1 MKRIVYK
8 ILPVFVIDLY
18 IKKIK
23 RPPCIK
29 CEGIGVLNIND
40 KEYICENCAL
50 IMSELSCKSNT

>member
-1 MKRIVYK
+1 M
-8 ILPVFVIDLY
+8 LPAFAIDYY

-50 IMSELSCKSNT
+50 IMSELGSESND